1 MFSRVACLVKASGD
15 FELYSGKVFLPM
27 QPSLSKYSRSQEIW
41 ACLALSKARNL
52 GCRTWQKILE
62 VFRSPA
68 QAVAR
73 SGYWA
78 EMGLVSKSQAG
89 NFLSRDWER
98 EAAYEFERIQSGQD
112 QVLIWTDP
120 EYPDHLRHIPGPP
133 ILLYYLGDISL
144 LGNPCLAVVGSRNSS
159 RYGLEMAAAICRD
172 LSRHGLTIVSGFAEG
187 IDRQAHMAG
196 LSGSGGTIA
205 VLGTGID
212 LIYPALNRDLW
223 EPIKKRGLFLSEFQR
238 GTRPEAHNFPFRN
251 RIISGL
257 SLGVLVVQAALKSG
271 SMLTAG
277 YALEQG
283 REVFAVP
290 GAVNL
295 ESFTGCNHLIRQGA
309 LLVQSAD
316 DVLEALTPSL
326 GAYLKPDKLEKE
338 VKCGQNN
345 HLFDGLNSEELKVA
359 NVLSE
364 RGRIHID
371 ELTDLL
377 DMNAAGVSRI
387 LIHLEIQGVIK
398 REQGMYFSII

>member
-1 MFSRVACLVKASGD
+1 
-15 FELYSGKVFLPM
+15 M
-27 QPSLSKYSRSQEIW
+27 QPSMSKYSRSQEIW

-78 EMGLVSKSQAG
+78 EMGLASKSQAG
-89 NFLSRDWER
+89 NFLSRDWEK
-98 EAAYEFERIQSGQD
+98 EAIDEYERIQSGRD

-120 EYPDHLRHIPGPP
+120 EYPDLLRHIPGPP

-144 LGNPCLAVVGSRNSS
+144 LSNPCLAVVGARNSS
-159 RYGLEMAAAICRD
+159 VYGLEMAAGICRD
-172 LSRHGLTIVSGFAEG
+172 LSRSGLTIVSGFAEG

-223 EPIKKRGLFLSEFQR
+223 EPIKKSGLFLSEFQR

-290 GAVNL
+290 GAANL

-316 DVLEALTPSL
+316 DVLEALAPSL
-326 GAYLKPDKLEKE
+326 GALLKQDKLEK
-338 VKCGQNN
+338 KANCGKKGP
-345 HLFDGLNSEELKVA
+345 LCDGLNSEEFKVV

-364 RGRIHID
+364 QGRLHID

-377 DMNAAGVSRI
+377 DMNSAGVSRI
-387 LIHLEIQGVIK
+387 LVHLEIQGVIK
-398 REQGMYFSII
+398 REPGMYFSIN